1 MFAIDDATVIATEN
15 SPLFS
20 IFPGGPSTDIAV
32 TVIDTS
38 TLSTIG
44 GTVFT
49 PAIGI
54 RTSFLPLPTLAP
66 TTTQDSLV
74 SPTASDN
81 EPTSTDTS
89 TSLPEAGDNKGLST
103 GARVGIGIG
112 VGLSVLVVVA
122 AIVEMVW
129 RKRRAAPK
137 DDTIPLNDVKAW
149 GLR

>member
-1 MFAIDDATVIATEN
+1 MFAIDDVTVIATEN
-15 SPLFS
+15 SHLFS
-20 IFPGGPSTDIAV
+20 IFPGGPSTDSAV

-49 PAIGI
+49 PAIGATTTFQAFP
-54 RTSFLPLPTLAP
+54 TSAP

-74 SPTASDN
+74 SPTTSDSEPTATDTASDSPN
-81 EPTSTDTS
+81 NGS
-89 TSLPEAGDNKGLST
+89 NKGLST

-112 VGLSVLVVVA
+112 VGLSVLVVV
-122 AIVEMVW
+122 VVTLEMVW